1 MICKSSFYILKIDLF
16 WDTLFANIFTYSIG
30 CFFILFVFI
39 AALLSLTGLLTLPSY
54 SLHSGQRGPSNVKS
68 DYVIHLLITYRWIST
83 AKEKKKKAKVFSM
96 FLSLCNQPL
105 TPHLCSH
112 SVPAALAVLLFHD
125 HTKRAPPSEACP
137 CCFLSLGMLFSISI
151 WFTFS
156 LPSGLCSNIGFSG
169 YPV

>member
-68 DYVIHLLITYRWIST
+68 DYVIHLLITYHWISI
-83 AKEKKKKAKVFSM
+83 AKEKKKKSQ
-96 FLSLCNQPL
+96 SLFNV
-105 TPHLCSH
+105 S
-112 SVPAALAVLLFHD
+112 
-125 HTKRAPPSEACP
+125 K
-137 CCFLSLGMLFSISI
+137 SL
-151 WFTFS
+151 
-156 LPSGLCSNIGFSG
+156 
-169 YPV
+169 